1 MDFEI
6 VLSSNDSRFVENFGD
21 VVSFSVL
28 PAKTKAKINA
38 GVVIIYIALLLMLET
53 LGNFL
58 LVSMIVYEKYGMDP
72 QKRTIANQ
80 LLTRMLIVQ
89 IFFNIFIM
97 PLSLFTVFGLH
108 SKYFAIIKKVQAF
121 QKDFTKY
128 SNLNF
133 ANYRVS
139 QVKLDKT
146 KKLF

>member
-1 MDFEI
+1 MTDF
-6 VLSSNDSRFVENFGD
+6 NDSISFVENFTIVLNLTIQEKYSVSYISDPGLVAVILY
-21 VVSFSVL
+21 VV
-28 PAKTKAKINA
+28 
-38 GVVIIYIALLLMLET
+38 MLVTVET

-58 LVSMIVYEKYGMDP
+58 IFCMILYEKYGMDP